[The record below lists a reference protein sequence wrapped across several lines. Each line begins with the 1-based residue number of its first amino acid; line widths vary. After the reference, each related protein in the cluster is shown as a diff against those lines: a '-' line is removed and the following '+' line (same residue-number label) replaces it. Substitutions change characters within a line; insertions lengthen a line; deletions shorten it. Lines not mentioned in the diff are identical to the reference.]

1 MRCCDPLFLL
11 LSRLFFTEFLSLV
24 SRHIATIPPTERR
37 KPGNVPE
44 VPFGI
49 GNKDFNDGLKE
60 SKYGYPIL
68 ELYELVKPLT
78 STEMEAQWGVS
89 IPMGFCYVKKGLWE
103 SIWGDDHG
111 GDKVRKV
118 FLTWAGR
125 LQTFNASCKTC
136 TIYGYL
142 FEIRFV
148 PLIFRF

>member
-1 MRCCDPLFLL
+1 MSIGNTGCATALRGCGSTSHKAQGKGKKDEEPLRALLRSTFLL

-37 KPGNVPE
+37 TPGNVPE

-118 FLTWAGR
+118 F
-125 LQTFNASCKTC
+125 
-136 TIYGYL
+136 
-142 FEIRFV
+142 
-148 PLIFRF
+148 